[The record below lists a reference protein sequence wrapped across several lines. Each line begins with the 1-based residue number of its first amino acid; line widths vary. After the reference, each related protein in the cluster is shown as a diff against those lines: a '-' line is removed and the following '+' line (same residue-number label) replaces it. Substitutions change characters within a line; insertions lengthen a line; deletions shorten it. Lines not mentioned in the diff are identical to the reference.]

1 MSDAIKSKGVSLAAI
16 FDPYVAGTTKARAS
30 GRFDAGND
38 LSNLYANIL
47 YGSAAAA
54 TGIESEGADLN
65 TLYAAKGTASYA
77 LPINGNTYSHAY
89 SVTSGTG
96 NSTIGFK
103 VTGGTTYA
111 VYGADSGHSAAN
123 LVSGAIP
130 GGASTVQFV
139 WGGYTVGA
147 ADLDG
152 GGATSNSAATAQ
164 PVSSD
169 QDAHYTTGTFG
180 STASAHDRNYTFTIN
195 FFNSSGAN
203 ISATTITLTALIEG
217 SV

>member
-30 GRFDAGND
+30 GIDDAGND

-111 VYGADSGHSAAN
+111 VYGADSGHPAAN

-130 GGASTVQFV
+130 GGASTVQFI
-139 WGGYTVGA
+139 WSSYTVDAGDTDA
-147 ADLDG
+147 
-152 GGATSNSAATAQ
+152 GGATSNSASTQQ
-164 PVSSD
+164 PVSVD
-169 QDAHYTTGTFG
+169 QDAHYTTGDFG
-180 STASAHDRNYTFTIN
+180 ALASTHDRNYVFTIN
-195 FFNSSGAN
+195 FFNSSGDN
-203 ISATTITLTALIEG
+203 ISSTTINLKALIEG
-217 SV
+217 ST